1 MKRLYGS
8 LWGFGLL
15 VTLVSCASSKDMER
29 LRGQLNSYQSNSTT
43 EIRNLQANL
52 HKMQDQLQGLEV
64 KTSMAQQSI
73 DDMRGQLV
81 QAETEQGTASDSQ
94 TARIQALIHALAQGY
109 QAEVETYRRNLQRLE
124 QAAKGFEQLSPAMTA
139 NPPEGQPFS
148 PTLSSEPR

>member
-29 LRGQLNSYQSNSTT
+29 LRGQLNSYQSNSTAQ
-43 EIRNLQANL
+43 IQNLQVNL
-52 HKMQDQLQGLEV
+52 HKMQDQLH
-64 KTSMAQQSI
+64 MAQQSI

-81 QAETEQGTASDSQ
+81 QTETEQGTTTASQ

-124 QAAKGFEQLSPAMTA
+124 QAAKGFEQLSPVMTA
-139 NPPEGQPFS
+139 NPSEGANPPGGQPFS